1 MTTTSKPVQ
10 FKHVVTSEQGVVRN
24 QQAGLTFNPVL
35 LAARRIQSKTNRELA
50 LYAIQCAV
58 DNADDTCVL
67 EKARE
72 LGEWDAM
79 FRGLLESVLA
89 CTTWAGKFHGTAGQ
103 LRITR
108 NHLNDFFA
116 KHGIRG

>member
-1 MTTTSKPVQ
+1 MDNVS
-10 FKHVVTSEQGVVRN
+10 FKHCINNGADEVLRAT
-24 QQAGLTFNPVL
+24 QAKLTLALVL
-35 LAARRIQSKTNRELA
+35 PAARRIQSKTNRELA

-72 LGEWDAM
+72 LTEWDAI
-79 FRGLLESVLA
+79 FRGSLESVLA
-89 CTTWAGKFHGTAGQ
+89 CTTWAGKFHGAAGQ
-103 LRITR
+103 LRLTR